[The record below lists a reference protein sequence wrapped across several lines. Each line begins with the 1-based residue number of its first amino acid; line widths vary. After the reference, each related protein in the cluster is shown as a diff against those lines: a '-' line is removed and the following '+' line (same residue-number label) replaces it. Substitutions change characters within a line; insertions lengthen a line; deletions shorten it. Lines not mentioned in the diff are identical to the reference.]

1 MQPGNLVKTTR
12 ARIGVP
18 LGTLALIVDL
28 YPVTN
33 SQTVEIWEVQFLN
46 GRHRRY
52 LKRDLEV
59 IE

>member
-1 MQPGNLVKTTR
+1 MQPGNLVRTTR

-18 LGTLALIVDL
+18 LGTLALIVDF
-28 YPVTN
+28 YPTTP

-46 GRHRRY
+46 GRHRRF
-52 LKRDLEV
+52 LEQDLEV